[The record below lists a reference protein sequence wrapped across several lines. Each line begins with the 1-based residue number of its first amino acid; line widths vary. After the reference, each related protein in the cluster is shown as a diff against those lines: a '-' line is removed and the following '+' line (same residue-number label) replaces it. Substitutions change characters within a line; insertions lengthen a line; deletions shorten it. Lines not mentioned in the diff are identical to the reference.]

1 MVKPGED
8 VAACVRERS
17 GRVVLA
23 VRLEGRFPAGA
34 AAGMTAPRCGWLLP
48 EPRGKRRRVRR
59 GVPIRARS
67 GPGVALRMS
76 AGRAPIPRKSV
87 CNFGLLGYPFK
98 SSDSRLGFSGH
109 LRRDVLTRFTAG
121 GISAR
126 KWRCMLGVLC
136 DATALRGAAASPVWR
151 ALNARVQRVGVE

>member
-34 AAGMTAPRCGWLLP
+34 ATGMTAPRCGWLLP
-48 EPRGKRRRVRR
+48 EP
-59 GVPIRARS
+59 A
-67 GPGVALRMS
+67 S

-87 CNFGLLGYPFK
+87 CNFGLFGYPFK
-98 SSDSRLGFSGH
+98 SSDSR
-109 LRRDVLTRFTAG
+109 
-121 GISAR
+121 
-126 KWRCMLGVLC
+126 
-136 DATALRGAAASPVWR
+136 P
-151 ALNARVQRVGVE
+151 